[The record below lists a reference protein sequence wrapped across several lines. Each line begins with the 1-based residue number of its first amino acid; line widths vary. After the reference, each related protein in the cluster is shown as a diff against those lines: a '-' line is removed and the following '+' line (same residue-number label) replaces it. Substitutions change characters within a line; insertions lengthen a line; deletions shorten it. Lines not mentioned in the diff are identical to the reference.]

1 MQERHL
7 SDTEHVK
14 LKRMGFKYQ
23 FSSSYAAGH
32 RRGVAIV
39 ISNKISFKP
48 IFEKKDTEG
57 RYVFLRGNL
66 CGSLITLLNIYAPP
80 NSDWSFLDKYLI

>member
-1 MQERHL
+1 MQEMHL

-14 LKRMGFKYQ
+14 LKRMGFTYQ

-32 RRGVAIV
+32 RRGVAIL
-39 ISNKISFKP
+39 ISKKISLEV
-48 IFEKKDTEG
+48 IFEKRDTEG

-80 NSDWSFLDKYLI
+80 NTN